1 MAPLIHWDSNLA
13 DQTSLSTSA
22 MSVQLSPITVS
33 NDNAVD
39 SLLPGEG
46 EWVGGIPFLCKEMR
60 YISFVKWRISA
71 SLMVASL
78 VKHRLRS

>member
-1 MAPLIHWDSNLA
+1 MVWLLVAPLIHWDSNLA

-46 EWVGGIPFLCKEMR
+46 EWVGVFLFC
-60 YISFVKWRISA
+60 VKKCVTSP
-71 SLMVASL
+71 S
-78 VKHRLRS
+78 

>member
-46 EWVGGIPFLCKEMR
+46 EWVGVLCKEMR

>member
-1 MAPLIHWDSNLA
+1 M
-13 DQTSLSTSA
+13 
-22 MSVQLSPITVS
+22 
-33 NDNAVD
+33 
-39 SLLPGEG
+39 GR
-46 EWVGGIPFLCKEMR
+46 GIPFLCKEMR